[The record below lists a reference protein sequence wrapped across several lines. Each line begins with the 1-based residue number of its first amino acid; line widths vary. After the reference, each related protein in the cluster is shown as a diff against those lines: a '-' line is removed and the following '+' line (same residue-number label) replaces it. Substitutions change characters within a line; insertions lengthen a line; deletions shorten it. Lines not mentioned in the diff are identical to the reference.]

1 MAAAVDT
8 LSIAQN
14 LQRAKFDRD
23 QAEAVATEMAKL
35 ANANANAEHLATKTD
50 LHKLQADIYKIAFSI
65 VIANAGITFAL
76 LKLQLP

>member
-1 MAAAVDT
+1 MTAAVDT

-23 QAEAVATEMAKL
+23 QAEAMAAEMAKL
-35 ANANANAEHLATKTD
+35 ASANAEHLATKTD
-50 LHKLQADIYKIAFSI
+50 LHKLQADIYKIAFGI

-76 LKLQLP
+76 LKLLLP

>member
-1 MAAAVDT
+1 MTAAVDT

-35 ANANANAEHLATKTD
+35 ANAPAEHLAMKTD
-50 LHKLQADIYKIAFSI
+50 LHKLWDDVYKIAFGI

-76 LKLQLP
+76 LKLLIS

>member
-1 MAAAVDT
+1 MTATVDT

-35 ANANANAEHLATKTD
+35 ASAPAEHLATKTD
-50 LHKLQADIYKIAFSI
+50 LYKLRADAYKIALGI
-65 VIANAGITFAL
+65 VIANAGVTFGL
-76 LKLQLP
+76 LKLLTP